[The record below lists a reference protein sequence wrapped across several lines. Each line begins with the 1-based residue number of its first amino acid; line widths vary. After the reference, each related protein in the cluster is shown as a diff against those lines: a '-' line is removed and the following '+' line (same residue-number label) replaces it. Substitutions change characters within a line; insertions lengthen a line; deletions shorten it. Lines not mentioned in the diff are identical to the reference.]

1 MKPQLLKV
9 PTDPLLSFSVRHDK
23 VPHFFAKWHYHT
35 ELELLQI
42 KKGSGTQFI
51 GDNISRFYEGDIF
64 LIGSNLPHYW
74 RCDECYF
81 ENNPDV
87 TAEAIVTHFLPNF
100 WGPQFLELPENKHI
114 NDLFL
119 KATKGI
125 KISGNTNYRVEGI
138 LQKLLTAKTAE
149 RIILLM
155 QALHLI
161 SISKDI
167 ECLAT
172 SGFQNTCNE
181 METERINDIY
191 NYTIDNFDKKISLEE
206 IAAVAHI
213 SPNSFCR
220 YFKTQTKK
228 TYSQFLMEIKIG
240 NACKLLIENKKSIS
254 SICYES
260 GFNNFSNFNRYF
272 KNITGKS
279 PLQYKKNFAK
289 EYGEVESEY

>member
-9 PTDPLLSFSVRHDK
+9 ATDPLLSFSVRHDK
-23 VPHFFAKWHYHT
+23 VPYFFPKWHYHM
-35 ELELLQI
+35 ELELLHI
-42 KKGSGTQFI
+42 EKGSGTQFI
-51 GDNISRFYEGDIF
+51 GDSISRFYEGDIF

-74 RCDECYF
+74 RCDDCYF
-81 ENNPDV
+81 ENKNEL
-87 TAEAIVTHFLPNF
+87 TAEATVTHFLPDF
-100 WGPQFLELPENKHI
+100 WGPHFLDLPENKHI
-114 NDLFL
+114 KELFL
-119 KATKGI
+119 NANKGI
-125 KISGNTNYRVEGI
+125 KISGNTNYRIADI
-138 LQKLLTAKTAE
+138 LKKLLVAKTAE

-155 QALHLI
+155 QALHVI
-161 SISKDI
+161 GTSKDV

-191 NYTIDNFDKKISLEE
+191 NYTINNFDKKISLEE
-206 IAAVAHI
+206 IASVAHI

-279 PLQYKKNFAK
+279 PLQYKKTFAK
-289 EYGEVESEY
+289 EYGEE

>member
-9 PTDPLLSFSVRHDK
+9 STDPLLSFSVRHDK
-23 VPHFFAKWHYHT
+23 VPHFFPKWHYHT
-35 ELELLQI
+35 ELELIQI

-81 ENNPDV
+81 ENNPKIS
-87 TAEAIVTHFLPNF
+87 AEATVTHFLPNF

-125 KISGNTNYRVEGI
+125 KISGNTNYRIEDI
-138 LQKLLTAKTAE
+138 LQNLLTAKTAE

-161 SISKDI
+161 STSKDI

-191 NYTIDNFDKKISLEE
+191 NYTISNFDKKISLEE
-206 IAAVAHI
+206 IAAIAHI

-228 TYSQFLMEIKIG
+228 TYSQFLMEVKIG

-279 PLQYKKNFAK
+279 PLQYKKTFAK
-289 EYGEVESEY
+289 EYGEIESEE

>member
-9 PTDPLLSFSVRHDK
+9 STDPMLSFSIRHDK
-23 VPHFFAKWHYHT
+23 VPYFFPKWHYHT
-35 ELELLQI
+35 ELELIHI

-81 ENNPDV
+81 ENNRELA
-87 TAEAIVTHFLPNF
+87 AEATVTHFLPNF

-114 NDLFL
+114 KDLFL

-125 KISGNTNYRVEGI
+125 KISGNTNYRVADI
-138 LQKLLTAKTAE
+138 LKKLLTAKTAE
-149 RIILLM
+149 RIVLLIH
-155 QALHLI
+155 ALHLI
-161 SISKDI
+161 AISKDI

-172 SGFQNTCNE
+172 SGFQNNCNE
-181 METERINDIY
+181 IETERINDIY
-191 NYTIDNFDKKISLEE
+191 NYTINNFDKKISIEE

-228 TYSQFLMEIKIG
+228 TYSQFLMEVKIG
-240 NACKLLIENKKSIS
+240 NACKLLIENKKCIS

-272 KNITGKS
+272 KSITGKS
-279 PLQYKKNFAK
+279 PLQYKKTFAK
-289 EYGEVESEY
+289 EYGEIEI